1 LDDLTARL
9 DDAPPVVRVRYLL
22 ERGRTLN
29 SSGRSAAAQPLFLQV
44 WEAARACGEDG
55 FAVDAAHMIAIVE
68 QGDESLRWNETAL
81 ALARS
86 STNPRARRW
95 RASLLNNLGWTW
107 HGRGEYA
114 HAHGLFEEAL
124 AARLESG
131 KPSEIDVA
139 RWCVA
144 RSLRSLGRVEEALE
158 SQRALLRDKEA
169 AGRRSDG
176 YVLEE
181 VAECLLALGRADEAQ
196 PWFGLAWGALST
208 DPWLAER
215 EPERLER
222 LRRLGGEAGGRNAV
236 RERAG
241 ETER

>member
-1 LDDLTARL
+1 MDELTTRL

-29 SSGRSAAAQPLFLQV
+29 SSGRPAAAQPLFLQA

-107 HGRGEYA
+107 HGRAEYA
-114 HAHGLFEEAL
+114 RAHALFEEAL

-144 RSLRSLGRVEEALE
+144 RSLRSLGCAEEALE

-169 AGRRSDG
+169 AGRPDG

-181 VAECLLALGRADEAQ
+181 IAECLLALGRGDEAQ
-196 PWFGLAWGALST
+196 TWFGRAWGALSA
-208 DPWLAER
+208 DPWLAEK

-222 LRRLGGEAGGRNAV
+222 LRRLRGETGEGAE